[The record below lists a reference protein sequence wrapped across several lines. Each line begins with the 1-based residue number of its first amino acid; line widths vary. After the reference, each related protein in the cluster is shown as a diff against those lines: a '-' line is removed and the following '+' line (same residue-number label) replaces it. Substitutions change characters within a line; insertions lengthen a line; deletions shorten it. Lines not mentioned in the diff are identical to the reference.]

1 MKKLGLI
8 LLAIFLVVCSTSN
21 DTTETIET
29 TTSTTISQTESNTAD
44 NTQNDNDTD
53 KEIVESYVY
62 DSEKM
67 SPFTGLEISP
77 ELWLKRPREFLLL
90 KLIII

>member
-29 TTSTTISQTESNTAD
+29 TTSTTISQTESKLLIIRKMKM
-44 NTQNDNDTD
+44 TQI
-53 KEIVESYVY
+53 K
-62 DSEKM
+62 K
-67 SPFTGLEISP
+67 
-77 ELWLKRPREFLLL
+77 LL
-90 KLIII
+90 KVMFMMAKKCHHLQALRFHLNYG